1 MAGPLEG
8 LVVLDA
14 SNVMPG
20 AIAGMLLADHGA
32 EVIKIEPPGGASFA
46 HDLTRKSWDRGKKSI
61 TLDLNDEADC
71 QKLRALA
78 ARADVLMHA
87 LSPEEARAKGLDRA
101 SLAADNPGLI
111 ECAISAY
118 GRDTPLSGRP
128 FGEALAAARL
138 GLMNALTSPR
148 REGPVYLG
156 HPAVHYGTTFVIAI
170 GVLAAVHARRATGV
184 GQTVDASLLD
194 GAAALSVMF
203 WWQEGGQSFMSGGDR
218 GSHLRF
224 GRTRIISAMAEAKD
238 GKYVYVNTTGGTG
251 FKQTMD
257 MLGLGHRVQAIK
269 GPEFAVQLNDDEYQA
284 ARFDIFDAFKT
295 RTRDE
300 WIAAFHAADIA
311 SLPVLPPGEVL
322 LDEQVVETKQ
332 AIELVDADFGKI
344 KQGGPAFRFQTDTA
358 STPSPAPAVGADNAA
373 LDALLSRAAA
383 RAPASGKT
391 PRGPLEGVK
400 VVDIGVFFACS
411 FGARILSDL
420 GADVIKVETLEG
432 DQMRPLADLYDGS
445 QRGKRNIALNLKTP
459 EGQEVLRK
467 LLADADIVLHNL
479 RPGNAEKL
487 GFGADEMR
495 AANPKLIYA
504 YMPGYGGS
512 GPKSK
517 LKSFAPLLSCW
528 TGVMHEGGGEG
539 NPPATSAV
547 GNEDLYNGLLG
558 AVGMLTALEGR
569 ARKGRGDYFEC
580 PQLNSSIFTTAAHFL
595 DADDKCV
602 YGMRLDAEQCGF
614 NALDRIYQCTDGW
627 VCIACRDDASF
638 AALAK
643 AIGQPN
649 LAGDARFADPV
660 ARSQNDNELLEILK
674 PFFAARTKADAFA
687 ALDAAGA
694 PAEIVREQN
703 WMNEFLH
710 EGWAQASGR
719 VFEDKQSIKGHIK
732 VIGHLAHLDG
742 TPGVRKGSAARLGEH
757 SEQILAE
764 LGYSP
769 ARIAEL
775 REKRVIGVSAEKA
788 A

>member
-32 EVIKIEPPGGASFA
+32 EVVKIEPPGGAFFA

-61 TLDLNDEADC
+61 TLDLGDAGDC
-71 QKLRALA
+71 RKLRTLA
-78 ARADVLMHA
+78 ARADVLIHS
-87 LSPEEARAKGLDRA
+87 LSVDEARAKGLDRA
-101 SLAADNPGLI
+101 SLADENPGLI
-111 ECAISAY
+111 ECAVSAY
-118 GRDTPLSGRP
+118 GRDTPLSDRP
-128 FGEALAAARL
+128 FGESLAAARL
-138 GLMNALTSPR
+138 GLMTTLTSPR

-156 HPAVHYGTTFVIAI
+156 HPAVHYGATFVIAI
-170 GVLAAVHARRATGV
+170 GVLAAVHARRATGI
-184 GQTVDASLLD
+184 GQTIDASLLD

-224 GRTRIISAMAEAKD
+224 GRTRIISAMAEASD

-257 MLGLGHRVQAIK
+257 MLGLGDRVRTIK
-269 GPEFAVQLNDDEYQA
+269 GPEFAVQLDDDEYQA
-284 ARFDIFDAFKT
+284 ARFDIFEAFKT

-300 WIAAFHAADIA
+300 WISAFHAADIA
-311 SLPVLPPGEVL
+311 ALPVLPPGEVL
-322 LDEQVVETKQ
+322 LDPQVVQTAQ
-332 AIELVDADFGKI
+332 AIELADADYGKI
-344 KQGGPAFRFQTDTA
+344 KQGGPAFRFRANAA
-358 STPSPAPAVGADNAA
+358 SKPSPAPALGEHNGL
-373 LDALLSRAAA
+373 LDELMKR
-383 RAPASGKT
+383 
-391 PRGPLEGVK
+391 PRSLRPVETKNIKAPLEGVRI
-400 VVDIGVFFACS
+400 VDIGVFFACS

-459 EGQEVLRK
+459 EGQEILRN
-467 LLADADIVLHNL
+467 LLAEADIVLHNL

-487 GFGADEMR
+487 GFGAEEML
-495 AANPKLIYA
+495 AANPRLIYA

-547 GNEDLYNGLLG
+547 GNEDVYNGLLG
-558 AVGMLTALEGR
+558 AVGLLTALE
-569 ARKGRGDYFEC
+569 ARERTGRGDYFEC

-595 DADDKCV
+595 DANDTCV

-614 NALDRIYQCTDGW
+614 SALDRIYQCADGW
-627 VCIACRDDASF
+627 VCVACRDDASF

-643 AIGQPN
+643 AIGRPE
-649 LAGDARFADPV
+649 LCGDERFADP
-660 ARSQNDNELLEILK
+660 ASRSKNDDALLSILK
-674 PFFAARTKADAFA
+674 PYFAARTKTEAYD
-687 ALDAAGA
+687 ALDASGA
-694 PAEIVREQN
+694 PVEIVREQN

-710 EGWAQASGR
+710 EGWALASGR

-732 VIGHLAHLDG
+732 VIGHLARLDG
-742 TPGVRKGSAARLGEH
+742 TPGVRKGPAARLGEH
-757 SEQILAE
+757 SEQILIE
-764 LGYSP
+764 LGYS
-769 ARIAEL
+769 ADRIAEL
-775 REKRVIGVSAEKA
+775 REKRVIGVSGENA